1 MAQYGLGAGGNLHLG
16 WLAVAS
22 VAAMTCAQ
30 TRVLLIDRTDL
41 APPDP
46 PPLPPTFMPT
56 GKLPETLP
64 WPLTPSRPVLA
75 AELLYWELSD
85 AAREALR
92 RIAMAPL
99 TPG

>member
-1 MAQYGLGAGGNLHLG
+1 
-16 WLAVAS
+16 
-22 VAAMTCAQ
+22 MTCAQ
-30 TRVLLIDRTDL
+30 TRVLLVDHTDL

-46 PPLPPTFMPT
+46 PPPPRTFMPAS
-56 GKLPETLP
+56 KLPETLP

-92 RIAMAPL
+92 RIAPARL